1 MTSPSGQCTDIDPG
15 SGMDVEERVW
25 KFLDEIPGK
34 VRADY
39 VGGDGHVTVY
49 NQPSVLQLYL
59 DSEWPDWRLGGRRDG
74 GQESAT
80 NTAHTAKANTV
91 VEEVI
96 QGGSQGPRAHAT
108 HNPSKSPHTAPQ
120 EQERTQQSHQD
131 PWPSTSDGCAD
142 CSTKPTRHVTEAEV
156 ESDDEV
162 VEAAFQLMR
171 RRKWPPRRVLEAID
185 VLRAQ
190 QPVTVDDGI
199 ETVHRQPSARRD
211 SPGKNFQHAMTAH
224 PEQAAACEGSI
235 PDNSIQSFGTD
246 DDVEKVLQQSA
257 MDYHEQ
263 RGLQPR
269 NDDDRA
275 DVAETNQVRRP
286 ALQEAPHGRL
296 PSPKGQLNGPP
307 PPRKPGRAHP
317 QSNQRDES
325 RAPDTAVTSSG
336 ATDPIELE
344 ILDEVRIKR
353 EDVIAN
359 DIIEEQAALL
369 RRRQREMRERLGD
382 LGADADK
389 AAGSRRQL
397 SAAANQQA
405 GDRTSRAA
413 QAVLLVSRSDS
424 DGHESLQ
431 AAEEGRRS
439 THQSSSGSKRSTA
452 TVQAA
457 EKQIAH
463 FGDAVFD
470 KETAGTELDIAQGG
484 SRKKKKRRVGEE
496 GVDTEAIDQVGR
508 ESGGPRKRARQVP
521 GQLGCFSDVT
531 AKPWPG

>member
-15 SGMDVEERVW
+15 SGVDIEERVW
-25 KFLDEIPGK
+25 KFLDEILGQ

-96 QGGSQGPRAHAT
+96 QGGSQGPRAQAT
-108 HNPSKSPHTAPQ
+108 HTPSKSPHTAPQ

-199 ETVHRQPSARRD
+199 ETAHRQPSARRD
-211 SPGKNFQHAMTAH
+211 SPGKNCHRAMTAH
-224 PEQAAACEGSI
+224 PEQAAACEGSV
-235 PDNSIQSFGTD
+235 PDISIQSFGTD
-246 DDVEKVLQQSA
+246 DEVEKVLQQA
-257 MDYHEQ
+257 ALDYHEQ
-263 RGLQPR
+263 RGPQPR

-296 PSPKGQLNGPP
+296 PSPKGPLNGPP
-307 PPRKPGRAHP
+307 PPQKTGRAQP
-317 QSNQRDES
+317 QSNQRDEC
-325 RAPDTAVTSSG
+325 RAPDTAVPPSE
-336 ATDPIELE
+336 ATDAIELE

-359 DIIEEQAALL
+359 EIIEDEAALL

-389 AAGSRRQL
+389 AADSRRQL

-405 GDRTSRAA
+405 GDRTSTVA
-413 QAVLLVSRSDS
+413 QAVLLDSHSDS
-424 DGHESLQ
+424 DGHGSLQ
-431 AAEEGRRS
+431 AAEGRRS
-439 THQSSSGSKRSTA
+439 THQSSSGFERSTA

-470 KETAGTELDIAQGG
+470 KETAGTELDIAQSG
-484 SRKKKKRRVGEE
+484 SRKKKRRVGEE

-508 ESGGPRKRARQVP
+508 ESGRRGK
-521 GQLGCFSDVT
+521 GQGRCLDSLN
-531 AKPWPG
+531 ASRM